1 VIVREALVA
10 DPRVLQGTASA
21 REAAE
26 LLTHPHV
33 WSVLVADGDLLLGCI
48 SPEAIVHAVARGIDL
63 QTATAADLA
72 DSNVATVDPD
82 LPLSEALYRM
92 AELDVERLPVT
103 ADGRLLGVVAR
114 EPIARRLAEDE
125 PPPPLEE
132 PVA

>member
-1 VIVREALVA
+1 VIVRDALMT
-10 DPRVLQGTASA
+10 DPRVLQAGASA

-33 WSVLVADGDLLLGCI
+33 SSVLVADGEKLVGCVGA
-48 SPEAIVHAVARGIDL
+48 ENIVAAVAKGLDL
-63 QTATAADLA
+63 QQATAGEVADA
-72 DSNVATVDPD
+72 DVITLPPD
-82 LPLSEALYRM
+82 LPLDEALYRM

-103 ADGRLLGVVAR
+103 DDGRLLGVLSR

-132 PVA
+132 S

>member
-1 VIVREALVA
+1 MIVREALMS
-10 DPRVLQGTASA
+10 DPRVLQAGASA

-33 WSVLVADGDLLLGCI
+33 SSVLVADGEKLVGCVGA
-48 SPEAIVHAVARGIDL
+48 ENIVAAVAKGLDL
-63 QTATAADLA
+63 QQATAGEVADA
-72 DSNVATVDPD
+72 DVITLPPD
-82 LPLSEALYRM
+82 LPLDEALYRM

-103 ADGRLLGVVAR
+103 DDGRLLGVLSR

-132 PVA
+132 S